1 MYEQGKI
8 SKEDQ
13 EEALAD
19 DVYSRI
25 QNVDL
30 VTQESQ
36 NPIPILRTS

>member
-1 MYEQGKI
+1 MNRER
-8 SKEDQ
+8 SPKEDQ

-36 NPIPILRTS
+36 NPYSYFTTS